1 MLYALSISFASV
13 DWVMS
18 LDPHWGSTIYG
29 LIFLAGQGLSALCFC
44 IIILTVL
51 TRYRPYSEI
60 IKPTQFHDLGK
71 LTLAFVML
79 FAYFSFSQW
88 LIIWSGNLPDEISW
102 YLHRIRGGWGYIIL
116 AIVAFHFALPFALL
130 LSRERKRAGRRL
142 IGLAIVHHVH
152 APGGH
157 LLVRRAELPGREAV
171 QHLVSGGADRPRRF
185 LAGGRSSTTSGSG
198 RCCRF
203 TSRRSKTSCTKDR
216 DMATNDTHYDPLRN
230 PQVDYERSDLS
241 ARGILWF
248 LVGLFVAGFF
258 IELVLWGMFH
268 FMARTE
274 ALFPQPQVNP
284 MLQAEQATESAAGHR
299 HAFGPAEFAGGEPQC
314 LSRAAPA
321 DERRGRDEAVR
332 RLRAGVAECEA
343 AVRRSERS
351 DSYSDFAGDAGDCG
365 AGIAGAAQCA
375 SAGDQYA
382 NCRRQYED
390 AGYAARPAGTSGSG
404 RQYE

>member
-29 LIFLAGQGLSALCFC
+29 LIFLAGEGLSALCFC

-142 IGLAIVHHVH
+142 IGLAIFILFMRLVDIYWYVVPNFPDAKLFSIWYLA
-152 APGGH
+152 APIALIGFWLARFFYNFRQRP
-157 LLVRRAELPGREAV
+157 LLPLYEPQIEN
-171 QHLVSGGADRPRRF
+171 F
-185 LAGGRSSTTSGSG
+185 LHQGSG
-198 RCCRF
+198 
-203 TSRRSKTSCTKDR
+203 
-216 DMATNDTHYDPLRN
+216 H
-230 PQVDYERSDLS
+230 
-241 ARGILWF
+241 
-248 LVGLFVAGFF
+248 
-258 IELVLWGMFH
+258 
-268 FMARTE
+268 
-274 ALFPQPQVNP
+274 
-284 MLQAEQATESAAGHR
+284 GH
-299 HAFGPAEFAGGEPQC
+299 
-314 LSRAAPA
+314 
-321 DERRGRDEAVR
+321 
-332 RLRAGVAECEA
+332 
-343 AVRRSERS
+343 
-351 DSYSDFAGDAGDCG
+351 
-365 AGIAGAAQCA
+365 
-375 SAGDQYA
+375 
-382 NCRRQYED
+382 
-390 AGYAARPAGTSGSG
+390 
-404 RQYE
+404 